1 MQYKKK
7 LLFIPF
13 FLSLILITSI
23 LLGAYGFLTKASD
36 CKGGINGAV
45 VSKINSYKENV
56 IVEVY
61 NENNELVWSGITL
74 SDGKF
79 DTGLTLPE
87 GNYKVIPS
95 KTNFVFTPEYKVV
108 EVKCNNKVFVS
119 FTVMEKCK
127 GGITGTVTPI
137 DYGYDVE
144 IKIYS
149 DDTDELVWSGK
160 TDRYGKFTTGNT
172 LYKGKYNVIPSKSG
186 LIFEPASQTVDVICS
201 RLANASF
208 KVKQDCKSGIKGTVI
223 PVNYAECVKI
233 NIYNDSNELVWNGST
248 DEEGVFDTDMSLPEG
263 KYKVIPSKEG
273 YYFKPENQSINTIC
287 GKVVSLFSQFICDKL
302 CIGAIEG
309 TIKPKEHGE
318 NSTIKIYN
326 EDGELV
332 WTGNANEEGYFFTGF
347 ILDTGTTYSWKYR
360 VVPSMDQAVY
370 TPSSIEVPIK
380 CGEKSVVEF
389 TCENPCKGGIQGAIN
404 PKEHKYPIKISIYSE
419 EDGKLVWSGSI
430 NDEGEFDT
438 GFNLPIAKYKVVLT
452 SAGYYFDP
460 KSIIV
465 QVRCKQKVYV
475 SFNSIEMSDCQV
487 PVNITID
494 GRCSDD
500 CKNLVTLYVYKK
512 NENGSYISYCILT
525 SILDQFDKSG
535 QASAL
540 LPKGEYMITPKK
552 VGCGYRCGGVSAVGC
567 NCSSCKCSGENAI
580 FAITCDCTE
589 IRVSFYCY

>member
-23 LLGAYGFLTKASD
+23 LLGTYGFLTKASD
-36 CKGGINGAV
+36 CNGGINGAV

-56 IVEVY
+56 IVEIY

-108 EVKCNNKVFVS
+108 EVKCNKKVFVS

-127 GGITGTVTPI
+127 GGITGTVTPL

-149 DDTDELVWSGK
+149 NDTDELVWSGK

-172 LYKGKYNVIPSKSG
+172 LYKGKYKVIPSKSG

-201 RLANASF
+201 RLSNASF

-223 PVNYAECVKI
+223 PLNYAECVKI
-233 NIYNDSNELVWNGST
+233 NIYNESNELVWNGST

-287 GKVVSLFSQFICDKL
+287 GKTVSLFSQFISDKL
-302 CIGAIEG
+302 CKGAIEG
-309 TIKPKEHGE
+309 TITPKEHGE

-347 ILDTGTTYSWKYR
+347 VLDTGTTYSWKYK

-380 CGEKSVVEF
+380 CEEKTVVEF
-389 TCENPCKGGIQGAIN
+389 TCKNYCKGGINGYVFPSEYGYN
-404 PKEHKYPIKISIYSE
+404 TKIDIYSE
-419 EDGKLVWSGSI
+419 EDGKLVWSGYA
-430 NDEGEFDT
+430 GEYGEYDT
-438 GFNLPIAKYKVVLT
+438 GLNLYIGKYKVIPSKV
-452 SAGYYFDP
+452 GYVFKP
-460 KSIIV
+460 QFIIV
-465 QVRCKQKVYV
+465 QVKCGQKVGAPFESIKDECAVAVRITINPGRCKKECISQARFNIYEINNDGNEVYYESVYTNDEGNILFTLPPGKYKVYDDISDKYGHMVV
-475 SFNSIEMSDCQV
+475 S
-487 PVNITID
+487 VNYT
-494 GRCSDD
+494 GE
-500 CKNLVTLYVYKK
+500 CKCP
-512 NENGSYISYCILT
+512 ECHSS
-525 SILDQFDKSG
+525 
-535 QASAL
+535 
-540 LPKGEYMITPKK
+540 
-552 VGCGYRCGGVSAVGC
+552 GGVAEFSVSSC
-567 NCSSCKCSGENAI
+567 NCQEIS
-580 FAITCDCTE
+580 ITWICT
-589 IRVSFYCY
+589 C